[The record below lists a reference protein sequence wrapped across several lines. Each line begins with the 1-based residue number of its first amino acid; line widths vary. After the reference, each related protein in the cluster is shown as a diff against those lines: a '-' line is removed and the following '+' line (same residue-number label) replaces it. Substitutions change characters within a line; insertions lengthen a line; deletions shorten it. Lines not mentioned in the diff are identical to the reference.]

1 MRITNGEARLELA
14 FNTQSGGR
22 HTARACYL
30 LLTALLLAG
39 CSKGPTT
46 KMIYGSVTCG
56 GEKVAIGRV
65 SFVPIDGAEGRI
77 CVAPIADGQYRTESL
92 GGVRLGK
99 YRVEIDARRKT
110 GRKIQGSNGVEQ
122 AMIDEEVR
130 LGPAAYS
137 GDKSPLMVEITSD
150 FKGQYDIVMPV
161 Q

>member
-65 SFVPIDGAEGRI
+65 SFVPIDGAEGAHLRR
-77 CVAPIADGQYRTESL
+77 ADRRRPVSDRVPGRRAARQVSRRDRRPAEDGSQDP
-92 GGVRLGK
+92 GK
-99 YRVEIDARRKT
+99 ATASSKR
-110 GRKIQGSNGVEQ
+110 
-122 AMIDEEVR
+122 
-130 LGPAAYS
+130 
-137 GDKSPLMVEITSD
+137 
-150 FKGQYDIVMPV
+150 
-161 Q
+161 